1 MPDKLTDNE
10 IINETSEIIY
20 KLSNLNKQYTGADMV
35 WISVDYFRK
44 ILKNLRFLLNLINRQ
59 KAEIERLQNKLSTV
73 RQDLVATIPII
84 KEELKTAKTEA
95 YKEFAKF
102 LIDKSQNSTIS
113 ISDLPDY
120 VAEMEGGASEV
131 EN

>member
-1 MPDKLTDNE
+1 MTDNE
-10 IINETSEIIY
+10 IIKAFEMHLLDNRDCELCPYGPAHYRCDLE
-20 KLSNLNKQYTGADMV
+20 L
-35 WISVDYFRK
+35 
-44 ILKNLRFLLNLINRQ
+44 LKDALDLINRQ